1 MNVLAVKLESNAKE
15 HTRIFKCA
23 TRKNVQNG
31 EIGPNGAP
39 VQSRAARESETD
51 HEVVPALHPNA
62 AATTRKSNSAD
73 QTNVVSNPQLRWDN
87 HPSNTYSKLLGLRG
101 AITVHAQS
109 RVAAGSSSDH
119 VPVMPVSANVD
130 PNHPTNVSHVTTSPA
145 TN

>member
-31 EIGPNGAP
+31 EIGPNGAL

-73 QTNVVSNPQLRWDN
+73 QTNV
-87 HPSNTYSKLLGLRG
+87 LLGLRG